1 MAGKNGSK
9 NGKAPWNKGLKG
21 SAVGAGGEGSP
32 WKGNGGENSSNTG
45 RRPGDKNRETVE
57 RGFGLREIRDRL
69 AAREIEQALT
79 LDSIFDRLR
88 VQAVQGDIKAAG
100 LYLAY
105 RLGRPKETVEVE
117 GSGGLVAPGGFR
129 CFLSDGRSVPS
140 AALPVPD
147 PVTPSA

>member
-21 SAVGAGGEGSP
+21 SNVGAGGEGSP
-32 WKGNGGENSSNTG
+32 WKGNGANSSNAG
-45 RRPGDKNRETVE
+45 RRPGDRNRETVE

-69 AAREIEQALT
+69 AAREIEQNLT

-105 RLGRPKETVEVE
+105 RVGRPKETVEIE
-117 GSGGLVAPGGFR
+117 GGAGLVAPGGFR

-140 AALPVPD
+140 AALPVPGTTS
-147 PVTPSA
+147 PRT